1 MMTSELKETAA
12 VFASPGESADTLT
25 IDPVKGGLINSS
37 FVVRGRQT
45 KPFLLQQINQQVF
58 RDPEAVQENYIQIWS
73 ASRQSNHSLSIPTPI
88 SYLDNRYLYRSTEGQ
103 YWRATEFVEDS
114 YSKSVAT
121 DPRQAYTTAKTFARY
136 TASLHHLDQSLLNIV
151 IPGFH
156 NLHERYIQFE
166 QALENASSGRKEKAE
181 VYIQALIQRKKYAE
195 FYRQLVLDPAGY
207 PVRVMHHD
215 AKIANV
221 LFNRE
226 EQVIC
231 AVDFDTVMPGYFF
244 SDLGDMIRSMACN
257 QDENY
262 RNIEQL
268 HLRPEYYE
276 AIVNGYL
283 EVMEPYLTMAEKEHI
298 HYAGILMIYM
308 QALRFLSDYLNGDV
322 YYKTDYDGQN
332 LERTANQLK
341 LLRELETY
349 LQPRLTENLH
359 I

>member
-1 MMTSELKETAA
+1 MTRELKETAA
-12 VFASPGESADTLT
+12 IFASPAESADTLT

-37 FVVRGRQT
+37 FVVRGTHTR
-45 KPFLLQQINQQVF
+45 PFLLQQINQQVF
-58 RDPEAVQENYIQIWS
+58 RDPEAVQQNYIQIWS
-73 ASRQSNHSLSIPTPI
+73 ASRNSSQSLSIPAPI
-88 SYLDNRYLYRSTEGQ
+88 AYLDNRYLYRSREGQ

-114 YSKSVAT
+114 FSKSVAT
-121 DPRQAYTTAKTFARY
+121 DPQQAYTTAKTFACY

-156 NLHERYIQFE
+156 NLYERYVQFE
-166 QALENASSGRKEKAE
+166 QALSGASPERKKTAE
-181 VYIQALIQRKKYAE
+181 QPIHELVRRKKYAD
-195 FYRQLVLDPAGY
+195 FYRQLIRDPSGY

-257 QDENY
+257 EDENF
-262 RNIEQL
+262 RDIDQL
-268 HLRPEYYE
+268 HLRPEYYD
-276 AIVNGYL
+276 AIVSGYL
-283 EVMEPYLTMAEKEHI
+283 EVMEPYLTASEKEHI

-322 YYKTDYDGQN
+322 YYRTEYEGQN
-332 LERTANQLK
+332 LDRTANQLK
-341 LLRELETY
+341 LLQELENY
-349 LQPRLTENLH
+349 LEPRLTENLSV
-359 I
+359 